1 MLENRVHINAL
12 GLLEINV
19 IGNQTEESVRA
30 MGLNISRCITQLRAS
45 NRPVLVLDDL
55 KKMGQTDSAARAE
68 VARLAKTLDF
78 DRCAMMGDASPM
90 MRYGTNLMLRAI
102 GRSNVKFF
110 ASRDAA
116 LMWLGVSGE

>member
-19 IGNQTEESVRA
+19 IGDQTEESVRA
-30 MGLNISRCITQLRAS
+30 MGMAIDRCITKLHAS
-45 NRPVLVLDDL
+45 NQPVLVLDDL
-55 KKMGQTDSAARAE
+55 KQMGKTDSAARAE
-68 VARLAKTLDF
+68 VARLAKTLNF
-78 DRCAMMGDASPM
+78 DRCAMMGDSSPM
-90 MRYGTNLMLRAI
+90 MRYGTNLMLLAI

-116 LMWLGVSGE
+116 LMWLGVSEE